1 MHEGNDPCFAE
12 LDIREGLRPGLDE
25 IGPPGP
31 STAVMTCANVAKS
44 LRVERQHSKEVSP
57 LKMYAM
63 TVTPAL
69 SRRDVAMLFAGLIS
83 GAVSST

>member
-1 MHEGNDPCFAE
+1 MFRPARLPRGLLAGSGW
-12 LDIREGLRPGLDE
+12 IRR
-25 IGPPGP
+25 PGP
-31 STAVMTCANVAKS
+31 STAVVTCVNVAKS
-44 LRVERQHSKEVSP
+44 LPAERQHSKEVSP

>member
-1 MHEGNDPCFAE
+1 
-12 LDIREGLRPGLDE
+12 
-25 IGPPGP
+25 
-31 STAVMTCANVAKS
+31 MTCANVAKS
-44 LRVERQHSKEVSP
+44 LPAERQHSKEVSP

>member
-1 MHEGNDPCFAE
+1 
-12 LDIREGLRPGLDE
+12 
-25 IGPPGP
+25 
-31 STAVMTCANVAKS
+31 MTCANVTKS
-44 LRVERQHSKEVSP
+44 LRVEHPHSKEVSP

-69 SRRDVAMLFAGLIS
+69 SRRDVAMLFAGLVS